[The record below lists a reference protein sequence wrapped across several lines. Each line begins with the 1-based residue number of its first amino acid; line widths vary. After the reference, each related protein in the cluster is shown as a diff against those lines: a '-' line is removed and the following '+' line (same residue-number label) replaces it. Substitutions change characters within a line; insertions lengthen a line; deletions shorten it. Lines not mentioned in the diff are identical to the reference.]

1 MELRDFVAESL
12 KQVVDGIVNAQ
23 EYAKEKGAFINPKG
37 MVHSPNIGLVVTQN
51 LGSGYYPI
59 PQIIEFDAAVTVS
72 EGMEAKAGI
81 GVFAGALGLGTQ
93 AKVEDG
99 NLSIS
104 RIKFLIPVLFPEQV
118 SI

>member
-23 EYAKEKGAFINPKG
+23 EYSKKKGAFINPKD
-37 MVHSPNIGLVVTQN
+37 MVNTSNNGLIVTHN
-51 LGSGYYPI
+51 LGSGQYPI
-59 PQIIEFDAAVTVS
+59 PQVIEFDVAVTVS

-93 AKVEDG
+93 AKVADG
-99 NLSIS
+99 NSSIS
-104 RIKFLIPVLFPEQV
+104 RIKFSIPVLFPEQ
-118 SI
+118 

>member
-23 EYAKEKGAFINPKG
+23 EYSAEKGALINPKG
-37 MVHSPNIGLVVTQN
+37 MVNAPNTGLIVTHN
-51 LGSGYYPI
+51 LGSGQYPI
-59 PQIIEFDAAVTVS
+59 PRIIEFDVAVTVS

-93 AKVEDG
+93 AKLEDG
-99 NLSIS
+99 NLSVS
-104 RIKFLIPVLFPEQV
+104 RIRFSIPVLFPEQ
-118 SI
+118 IAK